1 MSWTVMGSAG
11 ATEGTREQ
19 AMHTLCQEH
28 VGDLYSYV
36 LRLLGGDRHKAED
49 VVQEVLLRCW
59 RTQRLDDQR
68 HLRPWLFRVARNYV
82 VDDYR
87 MRAARPQEVDGNV
100 WLGEVAASSDEVD
113 RVLSSMVLQK
123 AFETL
128 SYKHREVLYETYY
141 NGRSTREVAL
151 VLSIAP
157 GTVKSRL
164 FHAIR
169 ALRLTFGAPQ
179 TADPKT
185 GVSPERWDRPA
196 A

>member
-1 MSWTVMGSAG
+1 
-11 ATEGTREQ
+11 
-19 AMHTLCQEH
+19 MHTLCQEH
-28 VGDLYSYV
+28 AGGLYSYV

-59 RTQRLDDQR
+59 RTQRLDDKQ

-87 MRAARPQEVDGNV
+87 MRTARPQEVDGNV
-100 WLGEVAASSDEVD
+100 WLGEIAASSDDVD
-113 RVLSSMVLQK
+113 RLLSSMVLRE
-123 AFETL
+123 AFTSL
-128 SYKHREVLYETYY
+128 SHKHREVLYETYY

-151 VLSIAP
+151 VLGIAP

-164 FHAIR
+164 FHAVR
-169 ALRLTFGAPQ
+169 ALRLALGVVPTAENT
-179 TADPKT
+179 TADT
-185 GVSPERWDRPA
+185 RLPERWDRTA